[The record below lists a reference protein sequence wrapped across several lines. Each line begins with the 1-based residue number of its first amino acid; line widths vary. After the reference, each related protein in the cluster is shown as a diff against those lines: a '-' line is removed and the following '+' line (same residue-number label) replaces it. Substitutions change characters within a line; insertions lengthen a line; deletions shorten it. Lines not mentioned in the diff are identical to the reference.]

1 MKTQVFTQ
9 KQTLKTFGFIVTML
23 ALFTSNSSYGQTRAA
38 TETTSTERT
47 VKGVISNEKGPIKD
61 VNITLQGARNGTTTN
76 ENGEF
81 TFPIKLKTG
90 DVLLISYIGYETQK
104 FEIKEDTT
112 FIKLVLT
119 EDMIEMIGALD
130 SNKPYKSKRK
140 N

>member
-1 MKTQVFTQ
+1 MRTQVFTQ
-9 KQTLKTFGFIVTML
+9 KQTLKTFGFLVTML
-23 ALFTSNSSYGQTRAA
+23 ALFAFNPSYGQTRAN

-47 VKGVISNEKGPIKD
+47 VKGVISNEKGPLKD
-61 VNITLQGARNGTTTN
+61 VNVTQQGTRHGTTTN

-81 TFPIKLKTG
+81 TFPVKLKTG
-90 DVLLISYIGYETQK
+90 DVLLISYLGYETQK